1 MTENDGWIFWVVVFF
16 AVMAALF
23 LAGCSDTMTL
33 YPASNGGRPVAATA
47 SQMREIRQSQKAR
60 DASYRKHLDGIYQF
74 SKANDES

>member
-1 MTENDGWIFWVVVFF
+1 MSENDNWVFWVVVFF
-16 AVMAALF
+16 AVMAAIA

-33 YPASNGGRPVAATA
+33 YPANNGGRPVSATA
-47 SQMREIRQSQKAR
+47 IQMREIRHSQKAR